1 MLEDAFEHVKRK
13 GNARDELDEQEV
25 SLIYYRDQDVLIL
38 TGRRE
43 SNPIMDQTTCK
54 FPSFTSSS

>member
-1 MLEDAFEHVKRK
+1 MLEGTFEQVKRK
-13 GNARDELDEQEV
+13 ENARGELDEQEV

-43 SNPIMDQTTCK
+43 SNSIMDQTTTK
-54 FPSFTSSS
+54 TM